1 MSTVLNNYDE
11 IKTEV
16 KTLYKELLTE
26 AKENDFFLETKNNIQ
41 EEINSLAISDEKK
54 ADALIAMYAQLASV
68 TVSKTFDQAIII
80 IDKAT
85 KLPKELLEMDK
96 KIDIATAQEEELQ
109 ESILDRQQKRPV
121 EVANL
126 TKQGQLLDKQVAKLD
141 VEIDIATAQEE
152 ELQESILDRQ
162 QKRPVEVANLT
173 KEGQVLDRQV
183 AKLDA
188 DIDIATAQEAELQE
202 SILDRQQKR
211 PVEVANLTKQG
222 QLLDKQ
228 VAKLAEDILYIVAQ
242 KTSMLEQVQHNKII
256 KAMDSMGDMIG
267 TLGAGGLVPGAAMF
281 EVYFKLNKSL
291 TNAELPTNYTVTKA

>member
-1 MSTVLNNYDE
+1 LQQLK
-11 IKTEV
+11 KT
-16 KTLYKELLTE
+16 
-26 AKENDFFLETKNNIQ
+26 
-41 EEINSLAISDEKK
+41 
-54 ADALIAMYAQLASV
+54 
-68 TVSKTFDQAIII
+68 
-80 IDKAT
+80 
-85 KLPKELLEMDK
+85 
-96 KIDIATAQEEELQ
+96 
-109 ESILDRQQKRPV
+109 
-121 EVANL
+121 
-126 TKQGQLLDKQVAKLD
+126 
-141 VEIDIATAQEE
+141 
-152 ELQESILDRQ
+152 
-162 QKRPVEVANLT
+162 
-173 KEGQVLDRQV
+173 
-183 AKLDA
+183 
-188 DIDIATAQEAELQE
+188 ELQE

>member
-1 MSTVLNNYDE
+1 MSTALNNYDE

-41 EEINSLAISDEKK
+41 EAINSLAISDEKK

-96 KIDIATAQEEELQ
+96 KIDIATAQEDELR
-109 ESILDRQQKRPV
+109 ESILDRQQKRPA

-126 TKQGQLLDKQVAKLD
+126 TKQGQLLDKQVAKL
-141 VEIDIATAQEE
+141 T
-152 ELQESILDRQ
+152 
-162 QKRPVEVANLT
+162 
-173 KEGQVLDRQV
+173 
-183 AKLDA
+183 
-188 DIDIATAQEAELQE
+188 
-202 SILDRQQKR
+202 
-211 PVEVANLTKQG
+211 
-222 QLLDKQ
+222 
-228 VAKLAEDILYIVAQ
+228 EDILYIAAQ
-242 KTSMLEQVQHNKII
+242 KTSMVEQVQHNKII

>member
-41 EEINSLAISDEKK
+41 EAINSLAISDEKK

-126 TKQGQLLDKQVAKLD
+126 TKQGQLLDKQVAKL
-141 VEIDIATAQEE
+141 T
-152 ELQESILDRQ
+152 
-162 QKRPVEVANLT
+162 
-173 KEGQVLDRQV
+173 
-183 AKLDA
+183 
-188 DIDIATAQEAELQE
+188 
-202 SILDRQQKR
+202 
-211 PVEVANLTKQG
+211 
-222 QLLDKQ
+222 
-228 VAKLAEDILYIVAQ
+228 EDILYIVAQ

>member
-1 MSTVLNNYDE
+1 MSTALTNYDE

-26 AKENDFFLETKNNIQ
+26 AKDNDFFVETKNNIQ
-41 EEINSLAISDEKK
+41 EAINSLAISDEKK

-68 TVSKTFDQAIII
+68 TVSKTFDQAIVI

-96 KIDIATAQEEELQ
+96 KIDIATQQELELQ

-126 TKQGQLLDKQVAKLD
+126 TKQGQLLDKQVAKL
-141 VEIDIATAQEE
+141 E
-152 ELQESILDRQ
+152 
-162 QKRPVEVANLT
+162 
-173 KEGQVLDRQV
+173 
-183 AKLDA
+183 
-188 DIDIATAQEAELQE
+188 
-202 SILDRQQKR
+202 
-211 PVEVANLTKQG
+211 
-222 QLLDKQ
+222 
-228 VAKLAEDILYIVAQ
+228 EDILYIVAQ
-242 KTSMLEQVQHNKII
+242 KTSMLEQVGHNKII

-281 EVYFKLNKSL
+281 EVYFELNKSL
-291 TNAELPTNYTVTKA
+291 TNSKLPTNYTVTKA

>member
-1 MSTVLNNYDE
+1 MSTALNNYDE

-41 EEINSLAISDEKK
+41 EAINSLAISDEKK

-109 ESILDRQQKRPV
+109 ESILDRREKRPV

-126 TKQGQLLDKQVAKLD
+126 TKQGQLLDKQVAKL
-141 VEIDIATAQEE
+141 T
-152 ELQESILDRQ
+152 
-162 QKRPVEVANLT
+162 
-173 KEGQVLDRQV
+173 
-183 AKLDA
+183 
-188 DIDIATAQEAELQE
+188 
-202 SILDRQQKR
+202 
-211 PVEVANLTKQG
+211 
-222 QLLDKQ
+222 
-228 VAKLAEDILYIVAQ
+228 EDILYIVAQ

-281 EVYFKLNKSL
+281 EVYFKLNQSL

>member
-1 MSTVLNNYDE
+1 MSTALTNYDE

-26 AKENDFFLETKNNIQ
+26 AKDNDFFVETKNNIQ
-41 EEINSLAISDEKK
+41 EAINSLAISDEKK

-96 KIDIATAQEEELQ
+96 KIDIATQQELELQ

-126 TKQGQLLDKQVAKLD
+126 TKQGQLLDKQVAKL
-141 VEIDIATAQEE
+141 E
-152 ELQESILDRQ
+152 
-162 QKRPVEVANLT
+162 
-173 KEGQVLDRQV
+173 
-183 AKLDA
+183 
-188 DIDIATAQEAELQE
+188 
-202 SILDRQQKR
+202 
-211 PVEVANLTKQG
+211 
-222 QLLDKQ
+222 
-228 VAKLAEDILYIVAQ
+228 EDILYIVAQ
-242 KTSMLEQVQHNKII
+242 KTSMLEQVGHNKII

-281 EVYFKLNKSL
+281 EVYFELNKSL
-291 TNAELPTNYTVTKA
+291 TNLKLPTNYTVTKA

>member
-1 MSTVLNNYDE
+1 MSTALTNYDE

-26 AKENDFFLETKNNIQ
+26 AKDNDFFVETKNNIQ
-41 EEINSLAISDEKK
+41 EAINSLAISDEKK

-96 KIDIATAQEEELQ
+96 KIDIATQQELELQ

-126 TKQGQLLDKQVAKLD
+126 TKQGQLLDKQVAKL
-141 VEIDIATAQEE
+141 E
-152 ELQESILDRQ
+152 
-162 QKRPVEVANLT
+162 
-173 KEGQVLDRQV
+173 
-183 AKLDA
+183 
-188 DIDIATAQEAELQE
+188 
-202 SILDRQQKR
+202 
-211 PVEVANLTKQG
+211 
-222 QLLDKQ
+222 
-228 VAKLAEDILYIVAQ
+228 EDILYIVAQ
-242 KTSMLEQVQHNKII
+242 KTSMLEQVGHNKII

-281 EVYFKLNKSL
+281 EVYFELNKSL
-291 TNAELPTNYTVTKA
+291 TNSKLPTNYTVTKA

>member
-1 MSTVLNNYDE
+1 MSTALNNYDE

-41 EEINSLAISDEKK
+41 EAINSLAISDEKK

-109 ESILDRQQKRPV
+109 ESILDRR
-121 EVANL
+121 E
-126 TKQGQLLDKQVAKLD
+126 
-141 VEIDIATAQEE
+141 
-152 ELQESILDRQ
+152 
-162 QKRPVEVANLT
+162 
-173 KEGQVLDRQV
+173 
-183 AKLDA
+183 
-188 DIDIATAQEAELQE
+188 
-202 SILDRQQKR
+202 KR

-267 TLGAGGLVPGAAMF
+267 TIGAGGLVPGAAMF

-291 TNAELPTNYTVTKA
+291 TNAELPTNYTVAKA

>member
-1 MSTVLNNYDE
+1 MSTALSNYDE

-41 EEINSLAISDEKK
+41 EAINSLAISDEKK

-96 KIDIATAQEEELQ
+96 KIDIATAQGQLLDKQVAKLDVEIDIAIAQEDELR

-126 TKQGQLLDKQVAKLD
+126 TKQGQLLDKQVAKL
-141 VEIDIATAQEE
+141 E
-152 ELQESILDRQ
+152 
-162 QKRPVEVANLT
+162 
-173 KEGQVLDRQV
+173 
-183 AKLDA
+183 
-188 DIDIATAQEAELQE
+188 
-202 SILDRQQKR
+202 
-211 PVEVANLTKQG
+211 
-222 QLLDKQ
+222 
-228 VAKLAEDILYIVAQ
+228 EDILYIVAQ
-242 KTSMLEQVQHNKII
+242 KTSMLEQVGHNKII

-281 EVYFKLNKSL
+281 EVYFELNKSL
-291 TNAELPTNYTVTKA
+291 TNSKLPTNYTVTKA